1 MEKVRFYLLK
11 ILKTPLTILNRL
23 ILNHFIFFA
32 LIIFGYTFILVGR
45 VLSSVYLIETVF
57 WESGRVRI
65 VFRVLV
71 DYIRLVF
78 IGTVIVIGGRVLIY
92 TRWYIS
98 DELYYKRFVSLVL
111 LFILSIVLMILIPNL
126 IGILIGWDG
135 LGLTSFLLV
144 CYYCNRKSLA
154 ARLLTALTNRIG
166 DVLILIRIGFI
177 IVENS
182 WSLYQFTFGETIS
195 GLVGLLTFA
204 AITKSAQMPFCAW
217 LPAAIAAPTPVS
229 ALVHSSTLVTAGVYL
244 LIRSFKVISLDP
256 MFIEVLEVLRL
267 VTLCLAGTSALVC
280 LDLKKVVALS
290 TLSQLRVIILRIS
303 LYAPVL
309 AFFHLITH
317 ALFKALLF
325 LSVGSVIH
333 SYGNIQDIRIVG
345 GCWSTLPKR
354 IRAIVIA
361 VSSLSGLPFLSGFF
375 SKDLIVDLCYRSSIS
390 LIEVVLV
397 GVGIVITRGYS
408 LRIVWRSLFRLNI
421 GVSPVIRR
429 DEKLE
434 LTFPYLCLRLGALF
448 VGYVL
453 RGQIMGVS
461 QFRGSRNFEIVVL
474 VGAFLLGLFFIWA
487 NRGRLLFNLLFLF
500 LYKKSSAFLSILLK
514 LVRHC
519 VPFLLR
525 IWCLEI
531 VRSQVL
537 AGVRLSLSEKLSS
550 SLDNG
555 WLETIGPQGTI
566 RNLMSVSQNNEQL
579 QKGFFMSCLGGVVSC
594 VLVLFFF
601 VALLFLGNTLI
612 KRVGLHPIIEG
623 FPLVY

>member
-1 MEKVRFYLLK
+1 M
-11 ILKTPLTILNRL
+11 
-23 ILNHFIFFA
+23 LNHFIFFA
-32 LIIFGYTFILVGR
+32 LIIFGYTFILVGS

-57 WESGRVRI
+57 WESGSVSM
-65 VFRVLV
+65 VFSVLV
-71 DYIRLVF
+71 DYMSLVF
-78 IGTVIVIGGRVLIY
+78 IGTVMVIGGSVLIY
-92 TRWYIS
+92 TSWYMS

-111 LFILSIVLMILIPNL
+111 LFILSMVLMILIPNL

-144 CYYCNRKSLA
+144 CYYCNSKSLA
-154 ARLLTALTNRIG
+154 ASLLTALTNRIG
-166 DVLILIRIGFI
+166 DVLILMSIGFM

-204 AITKSAQMPFCAW
+204 AMTKSAQMPFCAW
-217 LPAAIAAPTPVS
+217 LPAAMAAPTPVS

-256 MFIEVLEVLRL
+256 MFMEVLEVLSL

-290 TLSQLRVIILRIS
+290 TLSQLSVMMLSIS

-333 SYGNIQDIRIVG
+333 SYGNIQDIRMVG
-345 GCWSTLPKR
+345 GCWSTLPKSMS
-354 IRAIVIA
+354 AMVIA

-375 SKDLIVDLCYRSSIS
+375 SKDLIVDLCYSSSMS
-390 LIEVVLV
+390 LMEVVLV
-397 GVGIVITRGYS
+397 GVGIAMTSVYS
-408 LRIVWRSLFRLNI
+408 LRMVWSSLFSLNM
-421 GVSPVIRR
+421 GVSPVMSS

-434 LTFPYLCLRLGALF
+434 LTFPYLCLSLGALF

-453 RGQIMGVS
+453 SGQIMGVS
-461 QFRGSRNFEIVVL
+461 QFSGSSNFEIVVL
-474 VGAFLLGLFFIWA
+474 VGAFLLGLFFMWA
-487 NRGRLLFNLLFLF
+487 NSGSLQFNLLFLF
-500 LYKKSSAFLSILLK
+500 LYKKSSAFLSMLLK

-519 VPFLLR
+519 FPFLLSM
-525 IWCLEI
+525 WCLEI
-531 VRSQVL
+531 VSSQVL
-537 AGVRLSLSEKLSS
+537 AGVSLSLSEKLSS

-555 WLETIGPQGTI
+555 WLETIGPQGMMS
-566 RNLMSVSQNNEQL
+566 NLMSVSQNNEQL

-601 VALLFLGNTLI
+601 VALLF
-612 KRVGLHPIIEG
+612 
-623 FPLVY
+623 